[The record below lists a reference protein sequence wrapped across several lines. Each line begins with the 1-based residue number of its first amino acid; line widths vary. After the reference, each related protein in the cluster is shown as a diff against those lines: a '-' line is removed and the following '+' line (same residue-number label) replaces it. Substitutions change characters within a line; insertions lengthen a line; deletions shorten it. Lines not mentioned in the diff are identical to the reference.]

1 MSYTYAGN
9 PAASKVDEVHYRL
22 GDVDA
27 SNPISTDEECAFAL
41 CEHGGNAYLA
51 AAALAETKGME
62 FLYKPSIR
70 RGDRWVT
77 YTDRANHFLTL
88 ARQLRNN
95 ASMATTNI
103 YVGGQSESEKKA
115 DRHSL
120 DQVQPY
126 MRTTLHQTRPWYS
139 WEDMEREP

>member
-1 MSYTYAGN
+1 MSWTYSGN
-9 PAASKVDEVHYRL
+9 PGSSPIDETHYRL
-22 GDVDA
+22 GDV
-27 SNPISTDEECAFAL
+27 SPEYPIATDEECAFAL
-41 CEHGGNAYLA
+41 CEHGGNTYLA
-51 AAALAETKGME
+51 AAYLAETKAME

-70 RGDRWVT
+70 RGDRWIT
-77 YTDRANHFLTL
+77 YTDMANHFLTL

-95 ASMATTNI
+95 ASLRTTNI

-115 DRHSL
+115 DRQNL

-126 MRTTLHQTRPWYS
+126 MRTTLHQSRPWYS